1 MGEFREIVERM
12 AALIEELGRSG
23 QGVHPEDIPRVVER
37 ACGCGCGE
45 ANCYPGNPDC
55 CCYPVAF
62 FISLTSP
69 MYARGRG
76 HLSCRQ
82 AIEKLVQHMQGR
94 CYRQTRMAVLITDS
108 WDSAAFHEWEA
119 NIQRIKADAHL
130 EAYLLVGRSV
140 SEISI

>member
-1 MGEFREIVERM
+1 MGEFRRIVERI
-12 AALIEELGRSG
+12 AALIEELRRSG
-23 QGVHPEDIPRVVER
+23 KGVHPEDIPRVVQ
-37 ACGCGCGE
+37 E
-45 ANCYPGNPDC
+45 AGGYGRVNCYPGNPDC
-55 CCYPVAF
+55 FCYPEAF

-69 MYARGRG
+69 TYARGRG

-82 AIEKLVQHMQGR
+82 AIEKLVQHMQGS
-94 CYRQTRMAVLITDS
+94 CYRQTRVAVLITDS

-119 NIQRIKADAHL
+119 NIQNIKADAHL